1 MESGDRRGTPPTTD
15 PAPTCRARA
24 DRFDREAAAR
34 LGTLRLYGRLRLGLF
49 AATIAGVWLLVDAG
63 RSATAWTLAAAAAV
77 TFAVLVARHHVARRR
92 LERARLMADFNREGI
107 ARAARRW
114 ADLPAPSAMAPPPD
128 HDYAGDLD
136 LYGHGSLLHLV
147 GECGTAPGRRTLER
161 WLCEPAGPETIAMR
175 RDAVREMAGAYDF
188 RDRLVA
194 EGRMTGGGDAKGIDE
209 FVAWA
214 EDGGWAGGR
223 GWRRVAGYLL
233 PAVNLTAI
241 GLFAAGIAPT
251 PALVWPLLIS
261 TAVLMSGRKRIN
273 RVFDQA
279 DDGESG
285 VRRFGPLL
293 AHLADAPLESLY
305 ATAIRRRIG
314 ADAVTGS
321 PRNTGTRRRLGAH
334 ADPDPPDDR
343 SRSSPGLAVPS
354 DAGPGGT
361 TTRPRPAHREIAALR
376 RLLDLADIR
385 RSPLFHFPLAVVL
398 HWDTH
403 VLAALERWKARSGSR
418 VRDWLDAV
426 GEAEAIAALATLAA
440 DHPDWT
446 FPDIDAEAPTLRAE
460 ALGHPLLAPDACV
473 RNDVEIGPAGSFLLV
488 TGSNMSGK
496 STLLK
501 AVGLNAVLA
510 QAGGPAC
517 ARSLRMPP
525 LRVATSVHVQD
536 SLVDGVSYFM
546 AGLHRLKR
554 VVDAARTPAHP
565 SQSAIDSPT
574 HPHPRTLYL
583 LDEILQGTNSTE
595 RRIAARTVLR
605 HLLATGAIGAVTTHD
620 LTLADAEDLVE
631 RAVAVHFTES
641 VGEGDEG
648 LTFDYRIRDGI
659 ATSTNALRLLE
670 IVGLGNGGAG

>member
-15 PAPTCRARA
+15 PTPPHRARA
-24 DRFDREAAAR
+24 ERFDREAAAR
-34 LGTLRLYGRLRLGLF
+34 LDTLRLYGRLRLGLF
-49 AATIAGVWLLVDAG
+49 AATIAGAWLLVDAG
-63 RSATAWTLAAAAAV
+63 RGATAWTLAAAAAV
-77 TFAVLVARHHVARRR
+77 AFAVLVARHHVARRR

-114 ADLPAPSAMAPPPD
+114 VELPAPSAMAPPPD

-136 LYGHGSLLHLV
+136 LHGHGSLLHLV

-161 WLCEPAGPETIAMR
+161 WLCEPAGPETVAMR

-194 EGRMTGGGDAKGIDE
+194 EGRMTGGGDAQGIDE

-214 EDGGWAGGR
+214 EDGGWAGGA
-223 GWRRVAGYLL
+223 GWRRVAGCLL
-233 PAVNLTAI
+233 PAVNLAAI

-261 TAVLMSGRKRIN
+261 TAVLMSGRKAIN

-293 AHLADAPLESLY
+293 AHLADAPLESPY

-314 ADAVTGS
+314 ADT
-321 PRNTGTRRRLGAH
+321 
-334 ADPDPPDDR
+334 DPDPPDDR
-343 SRSSPGLAVPS
+343 SRSSPGLEVTGSPRKPVESFPEVIVPHETTRKPTS
-354 DAGPGGT
+354 D
-361 TTRPRPAHREIAALR
+361 RPRPAHREIATLR

-385 RSPLFHFPLAVVL
+385 RSPLFHFPLAVIL
-398 HWDTH
+398 HWDAH

-446 FPDIDAEAPTLRAE
+446 FPDLDAEAPTLRAD

-473 RNDVEIGPAGSFLLV
+473 RNDVEVGPAGSFLLV

-525 LRVATSVHVQD
+525 LRVATSVHIQD

-554 VVDAARTPAHP
+554 VVDAARTPARASH
-565 SQSAIDSPT
+565 SAIDTPT
-574 HPHPRTLYL
+574 HPRPRTLYL

-641 VGEGDEG
+641 VGEGDEE

-670 IVGLGNGGAG
+670 LAGLGNGGGG